1 MKRILALGLLL
12 GAMVAV
18 MPRGTSAPPTDKEK
32 AAAKEAL
39 QAVQEFVGDWKASG
53 GPDKPGK
60 APPGSIWSEKVSW
73 GWSFKG
79 EEPKL
84 VFTVNNGK
92 YFKSGEL
99 RYLTDKKKYELTAVR
114 TDDKKVVFLGDLKND
129 VLTLE
134 RTDPDT
140 KEVQQL
146 VMNSAAEGVRF
157 IYRYQTKAP
166 DSTLFKKEYLVA
178 ANREGE
184 SLGPT
189 AKKNLCVV
197 SGGLGT
203 QQISYKGETYYLCCS
218 GCAEAFKENPE
229 KYIAEFKAKQ
239 GKK

>member
-1 MKRILALGLLL
+1 MKRVLALGLML
-12 GAMVAV
+12 GVVVAIL
-18 MPRGTSAPPTDKEK
+18 PRGSSAAPTEKDK

-39 QAVQEFVGDWKASG
+39 QAVQDFVGDWKGAG
-53 GPDKPGK
+53 GPDKTGK

-84 VFTVNNGK
+84 VFTIDKGK
-92 YFKSGEL
+92 FLKSGEL
-99 RYLTDKKKYELTAVR
+99 RYLTDVKKYELKAVRADGKTAVF
-114 TDDKKVVFLGDLKND
+114 VGDLKND

-134 RTDPDT
+134 RTDPET
-140 KEVQQL
+140 KEIQQL
-146 VMNSAAEGVRF
+146 IMNSAAEGVRF
-157 IYRYQTKAP
+157 IYRYQTKAA

-197 SGGLGT
+197 SGGVGT
-203 QQISYKGETYYLCCS
+203 TQISYKGETYYLCCS

-239 GKK
+239 NKK